1 MFTNPIA
8 RLVSLPNATRM
19 LRTLP
24 KRAFSG
30 TTRATNSSFF
40 TNNNFAASPLAHR
53 FTASKAAQEPVSS
66 RFFSSSTAPNR
77 FTSPRTST
85 PFTSSSVFSRT
96 ATKTTSP
103 HLQGKAIRTY
113 YKGAEDA
120 ADKATSEHLRRGWFR
135 GGWHRHQH
143 RLDHE
148 AHLRQMREYWSRCG
162 SRHHYH
168 HMRHRRRPFIR
179 RMVILSTLFVAVPA
193 VVAFDAPCSTLIMVP
208 LAVGGGLLLTRS
220 LLFFVLPVAIV
231 GGAAAFWVVSM
242 PAVTTVKDLK
252 KILKRNEQGD
262 FVSALNALGPNWT
275 VQAAKPDEWFRWTFP
290 ETVSNKNNDKPA
302 ALDKVDI
309 RVGVFDPK
317 DQSEGKIR
325 MFKFLDRI
333 QDSDE
338 FKKCRSDSKCS
349 KTECVENLQVRR
361 DENHIVI
368 TMEDNGEKIM
378 EQEWAKK
385 YLELGQIVDR
395 AASELEA
402 RQPGK
407 RLGEQVVLVHKN
419 KDSFWN
425 RFSPY
430 GDLSLRIPFNRTW
443 LHDLSDE

>member
-8 RLVSLPNATRM
+8 RLVSLPSATRM

-30 TTRATNSSFF
+30 TARATTSGFF
-40 TNNNFAASPLAHR
+40 ANNNFAASPAHR
-53 FTASKAAQEPVSS
+53 FTANKAVQEPVSS

-96 ATKTTSP
+96 ATKTASP
-103 HLQGKAIRTY
+103 HVQGQAIRTY
-113 YKGAEDA
+113 YKGAEEG

-135 GGWHRHQH
+135 CGWHRHQH

-148 AHLRQMREYWSRCG
+148 AHHRQMREYWSRCG
-162 SRHHYH
+162 TRHHYH
-168 HMRHRRRPFIR
+168 HMRHQRRPFIR

-193 VVAFDAPCSTLIMVP
+193 VVAFDAPYSTLIMVP

-231 GGAAAFWVVSM
+231 GGATAFCVVTM
-242 PAVTTVKDLK
+242 PAVMTVKDLK
-252 KILKRNEQGD
+252 KILKRSEQGD

-275 VQAAKPDEWFRWTFP
+275 VQAAKSDEWFRWTFP
-290 ETVSNKNNDKPA
+290 ETVSKNSDKPV

-309 RVGVFDPK
+309 RLGVFDPK
-317 DQSEGKIR
+317 DQSEIKQR
-325 MFKFLDRI
+325 VFKLLDGVK
-333 QDSDE
+333 DSDD
-338 FKKCRSDSKCS
+338 FKRCRKDSKCS
-349 KTECVENLQVRR
+349 KFENIENLQVRR

-407 RLGEQVVLVHKN
+407 KLGEQVVLVRKN
-419 KDSFWN
+419 KDSFWS
-425 RFSPY
+425 RISPY

-443 LHDLSDE
+443 VHDLSDE

>member
-8 RLVSLPNATRM
+8 RLVSLPSATRM
-19 LRTLP
+19 LQTLP

-30 TTRATNSSFF
+30 TARATNSGFF

-53 FTASKAAQEPVSS
+53 FSATKFAQQPVSS

-96 ATKTTSP
+96 ATASKASP
-103 HLQGKAIRTY
+103 HLQGQAIRTY

-120 ADKATSEHLRRGWFR
+120 ADKATSNHTRRGWFR
-135 GGWHRHQH
+135 GGWHRHHH

-148 AHLRQMREYWSRCG
+148 AHHRHMREYWSRCG
-162 SRHHYH
+162 SHHHYH
-168 HMRHRRRPFIR
+168 HMRRGRGPFIR
-179 RMVILSTLFVAVPA
+179 RMMILSTLFVAIPA
-193 VVAFDAPCSTLIMVP
+193 VVAFDAPYSTLVMVP
-208 LAVGGGLLLTRS
+208 LAVGGGLFLTRS
-220 LLFFVLPVAIV
+220 LLFFVLPVAVV

-242 PAVTTVKDLK
+242 PAATTVKDLN

-275 VQAAKPDEWFRWTFP
+275 VQAAKSDEWFRWTFP
-290 ETVSNKNNDKPA
+290 ETVNKTGDKPV

-317 DQSEGKIR
+317 DQSESKMR
-325 MFKFLDRI
+325 TFKFLDRI
-333 QDSDE
+333 QDSDD
-338 FKKCRSDSKCS
+338 FNKCRNGKKAKCI
-349 KTECVENLQVRR
+349 KNLQVHR

-368 TMEDNGEKIM
+368 SMEDNGEKIM

-407 RLGEQVVLVHKN
+407 KLGEQVVLVHKN
-419 KDSFWN
+419 KDSFWS

-443 LHDLSDE
+443 VHDLSDE